1 MRPPR
6 PEQQFGSRNGIAVPS
21 IPAKVRGPS
30 WVDSIALRKS
40 IKLECY
46 VNAVDLKASSRKFR
60 CVATRR
66 NSLRQ
71 VLATNLRLLR
81 NESGW
86 SQEDLAAEA
95 GLHRT
100 FVGAVER
107 AERNISLDNIEKL
120 AVALRVE
127 PWTLLKR

>member
-1 MRPPR
+1 
-6 PEQQFGSRNGIAVPS
+6 
-21 IPAKVRGPS
+21 
-30 WVDSIALRKS
+30 
-40 IKLECY
+40 
-46 VNAVDLKASSRKFR
+46 
-60 CVATRR
+60 VAARR
-66 NSLRQ
+66 NTLRQ

-81 NESGW
+81 NEKGW

-120 AVALRVE
+120 AGALRVE

>member
-1 MRPPR
+1 M
-6 PEQQFGSRNGIAVPS
+6 A
-21 IPAKVRGPS
+21 A
-30 WVDSIALRKS
+30 
-40 IKLECY
+40 
-46 VNAVDLKASSRKFR
+46 
-60 CVATRR
+60 RR

-81 NESGW
+81 NERGW

-120 AVALRVE
+120 ALAIGVE
-127 PWTLLKR
+127 PWSLLKR